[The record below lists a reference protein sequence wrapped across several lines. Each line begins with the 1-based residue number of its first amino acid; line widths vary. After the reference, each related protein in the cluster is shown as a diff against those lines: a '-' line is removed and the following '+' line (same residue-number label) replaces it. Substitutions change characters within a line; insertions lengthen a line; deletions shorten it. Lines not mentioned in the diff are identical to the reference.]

1 MPTIEVNVETSVDV
15 DVNIIDILEEC
26 SKSEIEDI
34 LGYLEENEFISGKQ
48 KIDLNATY
56 GEVEFNKVV
65 NKLSRLYLQ
74 IDQEDWKTIQ
84 KLIEKY

>member
-1 MPTIEVNVETSVDV
+1 MPTIEVNVNTYVDV
-15 DVNIIDILEEC
+15 DVDIIDILEEC

-56 GEVEFNKVV
+56 DEVEFNEVV

>member
-1 MPTIEVNVETSVDV
+1 MPTIEVNVNTYVDV
-15 DVNIIDILEEC
+15 DVDIIDILEEC

-56 GEVEFNKVV
+56 DEVEFNKVV

>member
-1 MPTIEVNVETSVDV
+1 MPTVEVNVETSVDV

-56 GEVEFNKVV
+56 DEVEFNKVV

-74 IDQEDWKTIQ
+74 MDQEDWKTIQ

>member
-56 GEVEFNKVV
+56 DEVEFNKVV

>member
-1 MPTIEVNVETSVDV
+1 MPTVEVNVETSVDV

-56 GEVEFNKVV
+56 DEVEFNKVV

>member
-1 MPTIEVNVETSVDV
+1 MPTVEVNVETSVDV
-15 DVNIIDILEEC
+15 DVDIIDILEEC

-56 GEVEFNKVV
+56 DEVEFNKVV

>member
-56 GEVEFNKVV
+56 DEVEFNEVV

>member
-1 MPTIEVNVETSVDV
+1 MPTIEVNVDTYVDV
-15 DVNIIDILEEC
+15 DVDIIDILEEC

-56 GEVEFNKVV
+56 DEVEFNKVV